1 MPAHNRDNARI
12 LREILQPNWSRLS
25 SNDQRIAAEQ
35 VLLCLNSALLQYPSN
50 YSSISA
56 YRNGKLQGLPFP
68 RARWLVLAIWLGEAA
83 LKNYDKRFAKKW
95 RYAPW
100 ADMVPVKC
108 PVTHLSKS
116 EYNASRRCTA
126 ITQTP
131 KDTRQQAASNAQVA
145 TEAAYEQVLT
155 QAVSKPARGAPFA
168 EKDGYDGGEDAIEE
182 ENDEGRVEDDN
193 GGAYGEI
200 FYYHGDDDDS
210 DYVDSEYDPGEDNSG
225 KTNGGKDDDDEG
237 QNAEKAVASAASD
250 CACKCFAASLQLPFR
265 SSIDLGADS
274 STADRPVPSSND
286 LTGADTREV
295 EQTDDQNHDDNG
307 RPMNLEALEI
317 DVDRDATSS
326 SDDLDDQDDDSVPD
340 GDPYWKKVAI
350 RRKKRLYKVN
360 DGDAGAA
367 KRTENLRL
375 RYRRYKEAWKKKN
388 DEVAIFLRHSIKL
401 ETHNS
406 ELYEQLEEAGDRES
420 LMQETIRVQA
430 EQLAAMQGRIDDIA
444 RSNASLEEQLTLQSN
459 AGEFLRSQVEEKN
472 DIIRRLRDDVAR
484 LATRSVTSRRDMA
497 VGTHQSGTTGKTEA
511 GTMDSADTDTRGDT
525 DGKRDDALLAARAEI
540 AWEDKITLEQTFKQV
555 ASQLIT
561 ELKDSLSTC
570 SSCTEKSEQL
580 LDLHRKLQAAN
591 EVLDERAKTVAD
603 TQGKLNAKDAQ
614 IDELRQKLDHAQ
626 QHAAQLPGISDLLEQ
641 FAHVKAELSERA
653 AVEAERVA
661 AKKRADALAERL
673 WVEKHGRSKAEGQV
687 CSLKHKL
694 GNESNKPAQAQHQV
708 NELPKTRLE
717 MEQEECGSF
726 SKVSELEKQLR
737 EQKRARAVLEAR
749 VGELEEQLRRTKES
763 QAAAEDKVKTAPDD
777 LDQYRTRSEKAS
789 E

>member
-108 PVTHLSKS
+108 PMTHLSKS

-126 ITQTP
+126 STQAP
-131 KDTRQQAASNAQVA
+131 EDTRQQAASNARA
-145 TEAAYEQVLT
+145 AAEAAYEQALT
-155 QAVSKPARGAPFA
+155 QVASKAGRGTPFA
-168 EKDGYDGGEDAIEE
+168 EKDGRDGGEDAIVE
-182 ENDEGRVEDDN
+182 ENDEGRVDDDN

-210 DYVDSEYDPGEDNSG
+210 DYVDSEYDAGEDNGG
-225 KTNGGKDDDDEG
+225 KNNGGKDDDEG
-237 QNAEKAVASAASD
+237 QNAEKAVPFAASD
-250 CACKCFAASLQLPFR
+250 CVS
-265 SSIDLGADS
+265 
-274 STADRPVPSSND
+274 DRPSPSSND
-286 LTGADTREV
+286 LAGVENLEI
-295 EQTDDQNHDDNG
+295 EQTDDRNHDDNG
-307 RPMNLEALEI
+307 LPMNLEALEI

-326 SDDLDDQDDDSVPD
+326 SDDLDDQDDDNIPD

-350 RRKKRLYKVN
+350 RRRKRLYKAN
-360 DGDAGAA
+360 EGNAGAA
-367 KRTENLRL
+367 KRTENLRA

-388 DEVAIFLRHSIKL
+388 DEVSIFLRHSIKL

-420 LMQETIRVQA
+420 LMQETIREQA

-444 RSNASLEEQLTLQSN
+444 RLNESLEEQITLQSN
-459 AGEFLRSQVEEKN
+459 AGEFLRSQTEEKN
-472 DIIRRLRDDVAR
+472 DTIRRLQDDFAR
-484 LATRSVTSRRDMA
+484 LTTRNVPARRDIA
-497 VGTHQSGTTGKTEA
+497 VGTDQPGTTGNTEA
-511 GTMDSADTDTRGDT
+511 GKMDADTHGDT
-525 DGKRDDALLAARAEI
+525 DGKTARAEI
-540 AWEDKITLEQTFKQV
+540 SWEDKTTLEQSFKQV

-561 ELKDSLSTC
+561 EFKASLSPC

-591 EVLDERAKTVAD
+591 EVLDERAMTVTDA
-603 TQGKLNAKDAQ
+603 QGKLNTKDAQ
-614 IDELRQKLDHAQ
+614 INELRQKLDHAKQ
-626 QHAAQLPGISDLLEQ
+626 QAAQLPGISDLLEQ

-653 AVEAERVA
+653 AIEAERVA

-673 WVEKHGRSKAEGQV
+673 WVEKHERSKAEGQV
-687 CSLKHKL
+687 CSLKQEL
-694 GNESNKPAQAQHQV
+694 ADERNKRAQAQNQAS
-708 NELPKTRLE
+708 ELRETLLE
-717 MEQEECGSF
+717 IEQEECASF
-726 SKVSELEKQLR
+726 FKLGELEKQLR
-737 EQKRARAVLEAR
+737 EQKGGRAALEAR
-749 VGELEEQLRRTKES
+749 VGELEEQLRRAKEGLV
-763 QAAAEDKVKTAPDD
+763 AAEDKPKTARDD
-777 LDQYRTRSEKAS
+777 LEQTRARPEEAS

>member
-1 MPAHNRDNARI
+1 MTTPYPESPATMPAHNRDNARI

-83 LKNYDKRFAKKW
+83 LKNYDKRLAKKW

-108 PVTHLSKS
+108 PMTHLSKS

-250 CACKCFAASLQLPFR
+250 CAS
-265 SSIDLGADS
+265 
-274 STADRPVPSSND
+274 DRPVPSSND

-420 LMQETIRVQA
+420 LMQETIREQA

-459 AGEFLRSQVEEKN
+459 AGEFLRSQIEEKN

-484 LATRSVTSRRDMA
+484 LATRSVTGRRDMA
-497 VGTHQSGTTGKTEA
+497 VGTDQSGATGKTEA

-614 IDELRQKLDHAQ
+614 IDELRQKLDHTQ

-687 CSLKHKL
+687 RSLKHKL
-694 GNESNKPAQAQHQV
+694 GNESDKPAQAQHQV

-726 SKVSELEKQLR
+726 SKVGELEKQLR

>member
-1 MPAHNRDNARI
+1 MTTPYPESPATMPAHNRDNARI

-108 PVTHLSKS
+108 PMTHLSKS

-126 ITQTP
+126 STQAP
-131 KDTRQQAASNAQVA
+131 EDTRQQAASNARA
-145 TEAAYEQVLT
+145 AAEAAYEQALT
-155 QAVSKPARGAPFA
+155 QVASKAGRGTPFA
-168 EKDGYDGGEDAIEE
+168 EKDGRDGGEDAIVE
-182 ENDEGRVEDDN
+182 ENDEGKVDDDN

-210 DYVDSEYDPGEDNSG
+210 DYVDSEYDAGEDNGG
-225 KTNGGKDDDDEG
+225 KNNGGKDDDEG
-237 QNAEKAVASAASD
+237 QNAEKAVPFAASD
-250 CACKCFAASLQLPFR
+250 CVS
-265 SSIDLGADS
+265 
-274 STADRPVPSSND
+274 DRPSPSSND
-286 LTGADTREV
+286 LAGVENLEI
-295 EQTDDQNHDDNG
+295 EQTDDRNHDDNG
-307 RPMNLEALEI
+307 LPMNLEALEI

-326 SDDLDDQDDDSVPD
+326 SDDLDDQDDDNIPD

-350 RRKKRLYKVN
+350 RRRKRLYKAN
-360 DGDAGAA
+360 EGNAGAA
-367 KRTENLRL
+367 KRTENLRA

-388 DEVAIFLRHSIKL
+388 NEVAIFLRHSIKL

-497 VGTHQSGTTGKTEA
+497 VGTDQSGATGKTEA

-687 CSLKHKL
+687 RSLKHKL
-694 GNESNKPAQAQHQV
+694 GNERDKPAQAQHQV
-708 NELPKTRLE
+708 NELHETRLE

-726 SKVSELEKQLR
+726 SKVGELEKQLR
-737 EQKRARAVLEAR
+737 EQKWGRAALEAR
-749 VGELEEQLRRTKES
+749 VGELEEQLRRAKEGLV
-763 QAAAEDKVKTAPDD
+763 AAEDKPKTARDD
-777 LDQYRTRSEKAS
+777 LEQTRARPEEAS